1 MRSESSEPERPEG
14 AEEPEELQGAES
26 APRRPPRPVLLTV
39 ALAAVVVVGS
49 LVAAVLLRPGED
61 DHEAV
66 DGLSMPTATAG
77 DGCAGGPCRVV
88 ASASVNGMTVELLA
102 AERGSAGRL
111 RAGGPA
117 SASVAEVAIGTMGVP
132 LNQDSLRCEESAT
145 PVCLVRGPH
154 DGGMVG
160 ELHVWQGDSWRS
172 DQRPYFSDAGSVTLD
187 DVDGDD
193 VPEVVVVSHDCS
205 DAESV
210 AACRQAPVLAEV
222 FDLSGGTVGCTG
234 TYGSP
239 GSLRGWPEV
248 DVESYELMA
257 CS

>member
-1 MRSESSEPERPEG
+1 MRSESSEPEPQWPEG
-14 AEEPEELQGAES
+14 TEPTAS
-26 APRRPPRPVLLTV
+26 RRPPRPVLVT
-39 ALAAVVVVGS
+39 ALVAAVVVAAS
-49 LVAAVLLRPGED
+49 LVVAVLLRPAAEPD
-61 DHEAV
+61 AA
-66 DGLSMPTATAG
+66 DGLSMPTATPGA
-77 DGCAGGPCRVV
+77 GCAGGPCRVV
-88 ASASVNGMTVELLA
+88 ASASVNGMAVELLV
-102 AERGSAGRL
+102 AERGSVGRL

-132 LNQDSLRCEESAT
+132 LNQDSLRCEESTT

-172 DQRPYFSDAGSVTLD
+172 DQRPYFSDSGSVTLD
-187 DVDGDD
+187 DVDGDE
-193 VPEVVVVSHDCS
+193 VPEVIVVSHDCS
-205 DAESV
+205 DVDSV
-210 AACRQAPVLAEV
+210 SACREAPVLAEV

-248 DVESYELMA
+248 DVESDELVA

>member
-1 MRSESSEPERPEG
+1 MRSESSEPEGAERPEG
-14 AEEPEELQGAES
+14 AEPAS
-26 APRRPPRPVLLTV
+26 RRPPRPVLLTV
-39 ALAAVVVVGS
+39 ALAAVVVVAS
-49 LVAAVLLRPGED
+49 LVAAVLLRQGD
-61 DHEAV
+61 DDEVA
-66 DGLSMPTATAG
+66 DGLSMPTPTAA

-117 SASVAEVAIGTMGVP
+117 SSSVAEVAIGTMGVP

-160 ELHVWQGDSWRS
+160 ELHVWRGDSWRS

-205 DAESV
+205 DVDSV
-210 AACRQAPVLAEV
+210 AACREAPVLAEV
-222 FDLSGGTVGCTG
+222 FDLAGGTVGCTG

-239 GSLRGWPEV
+239 GSMRGWPEV

>member
-1 MRSESSEPERPEG
+1 MRSESSEPGLPEQPEQPEG
-14 AEEPEELQGAES
+14 AES
-26 APRRPPRPVLLTV
+26 ARRRPPRPVLLTV
-39 ALAAVVVVGS
+39 ALAAVVVVAS
-49 LVAAVLLRPGED
+49 LVAAVLLRPDGD
-61 DHEAV
+61 PEAAG
-66 DGLSMPTATAG
+66 GLSMPTATAG
-77 DGCAGGPCRVV
+77 DTCAGGPCRVV

-117 SASVAEVAIGTMGVP
+117 SASAAEVTIGTMGVP
-132 LNQDSLRCEESAT
+132 LNQDSLRCEESTT

-187 DVDGDD
+187 DVDSDD
-193 VPEVVVVSHDCS
+193 VPEVVLVSHDCS
-205 DAESV
+205 DVDSV
-210 AACRQAPVLAEV
+210 SACREAPVLAEV

-239 GSLRGWPEV
+239 GSLRDWPEV
-248 DVESYELMA
+248 DVESHELMA

>member
-1 MRSESSEPERPEG
+1 MRSESSEPEQPEG
-14 AEEPEELQGAES
+14 AEGAES
-26 APRRPPRPVLLTV
+26 ASGRPPRPVLLTV
-39 ALAAVVVVGS
+39 ALAAVVVVAS
-49 LVAAVLLRPGED
+49 LVAAVLLRPGDE
-61 DHEAV
+61 HEAA
-66 DGLSMPTATAG
+66 DGLSMPTPTAA
-77 DGCAGGPCRVV
+77 DGCGGGPCRVV

-132 LNQDSLRCEESAT
+132 LNQDSLRCKESAT

-187 DVDGDD
+187 DVDGDA

-205 DAESV
+205 DVDSV
-210 AACRQAPVLAEV
+210 AACREAPVLAEV

>member
-1 MRSESSEPERPEG
+1 M
-14 AEEPEELQGAES
+14 
-26 APRRPPRPVLLTV
+26 LLTV

-49 LVAAVLLRPGED
+49 LVAAVLLRPGDD

-205 DAESV
+205 DVDSV